1 MSATTHPDVEM
12 NLPDVLPL
20 PEREGA
26 NQFSSRKT
34 LYRSGNAL
42 NTFATTIDGEELTGY
57 VTFSAARLIS
67 VAARVQQS
75 SRGKALVVTQ
85 GLIIDDPEVGLLK
98 GDARV
103 PHPFFSEPRYAAWAR
118 SERPKRINAQQWV
131 QPENKGLVIDYVNTL
146 REQHGFSIVQNPS
159 RPEGSQRRTKDL
171 FVARPT
177 NGREV
182 KSPRD
187 YGVKLDGFEI
197 SVNPDYEQGF
207 NSFYAGLEEQ
217 RERWESAVAM
227 TDEDERRQ
235 YLEGISQNI
244 HFLGGVYRD
253 EDQRTWWARPVDVGM
268 VVVEGTDFPLYQQ
281 RGAELSEDLFGE
293 LNDTGP
299 TGASGEL
306 TVEELSLADDTS
318 KF

>member
-1 MSATTHPDVEM
+1 MSVDVEL

-26 NQFSSRKT
+26 TQYASRKT
-34 LYRSGNAL
+34 LYQAGGHL
-42 NTFATTIDGEELTGY
+42 NTYPVTIDGEEMTGY
-57 VTFSAARLIS
+57 VTFTAARLIS

-85 GLIIDDPEVGLLK
+85 GIIIDDPEVGLLK
-98 GDARV
+98 GDVRV
-103 PHPFFSEPRYAAWAR
+103 PHPFFGEPRYAAWAR

-131 QPENKGLVIDYVNTL
+131 QPENKGLVIEYVNHL
-146 REQHGFSIVQNPS
+146 RNEHGFSIISNPS

-182 KSPRD
+182 QSPRD
-187 YGVKLDGFEI
+187 YGVKLDAFEV

-207 NSFYAGLEEQ
+207 KSFYVGLENQ
-217 RERWESAVAM
+217 RERWEAAVAM
-227 TDEDERRQ
+227 TDEDERKQ
-235 YLEGISQNI
+235 YLETISQNI

-268 VVVEGTDFPLYQQ
+268 VVVAGTDFPLYQQ
-281 RGAELSEDLFGE
+281 RGAELSDDLFAE
-293 LNDTGP
+293 LNDAGP
-299 TGASGEL
+299 EGASGEL
-306 TVEELSLADDTS
+306 TVEELVLADDT
-318 KF
+318 F